1 LLAEA
6 HFALAKSK
14 ARVKM
19 SRTKGATNK
28 NKQPIELNMSEGERL
43 NVLANLILEVV
54 TDELSTES
62 AESGHVAAT
71 F

>member
-1 LLAEA
+1 
-6 HFALAKSK
+6 
-14 ARVKM
+14 M

-43 NVLANLILEVV
+43 NVLADLILGVI
-54 TDELSTES
+54 TDELATES
-62 AESGHVAAT
+62 AESGHVAPT